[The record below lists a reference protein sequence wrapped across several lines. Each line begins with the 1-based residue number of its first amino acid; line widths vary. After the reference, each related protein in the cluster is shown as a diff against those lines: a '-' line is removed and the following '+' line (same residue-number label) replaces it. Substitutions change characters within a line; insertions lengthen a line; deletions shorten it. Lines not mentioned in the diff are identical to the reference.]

1 MKCKKSVTEKITEKK
16 SKKISIDKIVF
27 NKYSC
32 KLVNNKNEDDN
43 TYEITAPIISCVIC
57 G

>member
-43 TYEITAPIISCVIC
+43 TYKITAPIIFCVIC